1 MELKRHAVRSERLPE
16 GRRPSTRRK
25 VWYESEAK
33 VVLLLAM
40 IDWSPGVGELKTVK
54 HTLLN

>member
-1 MELKRHAVRSERLPE
+1 
-16 GRRPSTRRK
+16 
-25 VWYESEAK
+25 
-33 VVLLLAM
+33 LLLAM